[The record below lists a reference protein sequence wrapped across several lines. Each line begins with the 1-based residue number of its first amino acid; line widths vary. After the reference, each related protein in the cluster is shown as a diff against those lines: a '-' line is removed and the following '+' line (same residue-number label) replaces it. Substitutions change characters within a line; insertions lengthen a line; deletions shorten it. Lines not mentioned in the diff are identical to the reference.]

1 MFGSPPGGAQAAR
14 FLAFKRSKFA
24 LLPQPW
30 HFKRLNLWMNP
41 SKGPSR
47 RVAEIRDGTAP
58 RWPGLREREN
68 TNRFGTTAYHRA
80 GRGLVA
86 LADLFRLEPP
96 GRLGDALLGGDETHL
111 P

>member
-30 HFKRLNLWMNP
+30 RFKRLSLWMNP

-58 RWPGLREREN
+58 R
-68 TNRFGTTAYHRA
+68 
-80 GRGLVA
+80 
-86 LADLFRLEPP
+86 
-96 GRLGDALLGGDETHL
+96 
-111 P
+111 